1 MKSIFD
7 TAIEAETFRGKALL
21 KELLPVLAKQP
32 KLHAAY
38 QSLTATWPKKTTG
51 AETFLGI
58 VRWSFLIELVKTPKI
73 ETTKFEVRWADRL
86 GKDDPRFAT
95 YEECLE
101 MCIVLA
107 EEVARSAKDPER
119 RTLLEAFDHHN
130 LVPYELPVDY
140 RKRERTGR
148 LHVASN
154 VEWLWGGVPRKT
166 VLLRDYLLSDEVGD
180 HLQTFDVAYK
190 SKIEVKTYLTDRVL
204 TGAHKTNREKRWET
218 HPASVHYSLRRD
230 CLEIEYQLMQQLCH
244 FSGFP
249 AKIKEQL
256 KARKLIDVSEEPFR
270 CPITLEPLSFEEFE
284 GEIHNPV
291 AGKSSFQVGHLNP
304 LKAVND
310 DPRSG
315 HTAKNISWVSAN
327 GNRIQGSLSLDETR
341 AMIKRI
347 AANYDKFNVK

>member
-7 TAIEAETFRGKALL
+7 TAITADTFRGKALL
-21 KELLPVLAKQP
+21 KDLVQVLAKQP
-32 KLHAAY
+32 DLHAAY
-38 QSLTATWPKKTTG
+38 QLLAATWPKKSTG

-86 GKDDPRFAT
+86 GKDDPRYAT
-95 YEECLE
+95 YDECLQ
-101 MCIVLA
+101 MCIAL
-107 EEVARSAKDPER
+107 AKDVTQSIKDPKR
-119 RTLLEAFDHHN
+119 RTLLEAFDHHS
-130 LVPYELPVDY
+130 LVPYELPIDY
-140 RKRERTGR
+140 RCREKTGR

-166 VLLRDYLLSDEVGD
+166 VLLRDYLLSDHVGE

-204 TGAHKTNREKRWET
+204 TGTHKTNREKRWET
-218 HPASVHYSLRRD
+218 HPASVHYALRRD

-244 FSGFP
+244 FTGFP
-249 AKIKEQL
+249 PRIKEQL
-256 KARKLIDVSEEPFR
+256 AVRKLIDASSEPFR
-270 CPITLEPLSFEEFE
+270 CPITLEPLSFKDFE
-284 GEIHNPV
+284 DEIHNPI

-347 AANYDKFNVK
+347 ASNYEKFKK